1 MMRHT
6 IYMLLCC
13 LCTFTVAMAQASQRY
28 KRQGEYKDD
37 FTPRWA
43 IDAHIGGSAVA
54 HAGIYGGNLPLY
66 RSGSTSQLGMATR
79 LRAEYFVSGT
89 QIGIKAGYEHEELT
103 LLKGDTSYSL
113 SEILLGGRWRPAPAY
128 WWIQPY
134 LGAEVLWALD
144 TERNHLDMG
153 VTQGAFNY
161 AYHVQGQIRTP
172 RFSTGPV
179 VGTDIYIFSCIAL
192 QVEYSYRLALA
203 SHYHA
208 TYTDNRQGNPTTY
221 HGQPHRHVLSMGLKV
236 DFPFHFTE
244 GDKRGLIQELLDLY

>member
-28 KRQGEYKDD
+28 KWQGEYKDD

-43 IDAHIGGSAVA
+43 IDAHIGGNAIA
-54 HAGIYGGNLPLY
+54 HAGTYGGNLPLY
-66 RSGSTSQLGMATR
+66 QSGSTSQIGMATR
-79 LRAEYFVSGT
+79 LRAEYFVPGT
-89 QIGIKAGYEHEELT
+89 QMGIKAGYEHENLT
-103 LLKGDTSYSL
+103 LLKGDASYSL
-113 SEILLGGRWRPAPAY
+113 SEISLGGRWRPAPTY
-128 WWIQPY
+128 WSIQPY
-134 LGAEVLWALD
+134 LGADVLWALNAGRD
-144 TERNHLDMG
+144 HWDMG
-153 VTQGAFNY
+153 ATLGAMNY
-161 AYHVQGQIRTP
+161 TYHVQGQIRTP
-172 RFSTGPV
+172 LFSTGPV

-221 HGQPHRHVLSMGLKV
+221 HGQPHRHVFSMGLKV

>member
-37 FTPRWA
+37 FTPR
-43 IDAHIGGSAVA
+43 
-54 HAGIYGGNLPLY
+54 
-66 RSGSTSQLGMATR
+66 
-79 LRAEYFVSGT
+79 
-89 QIGIKAGYEHEELT
+89 
-103 LLKGDTSYSL
+103 
-113 SEILLGGRWRPAPAY
+113 
-128 WWIQPY
+128 
-134 LGAEVLWALD
+134 
-144 TERNHLDMG
+144 
-153 VTQGAFNY
+153 
-161 AYHVQGQIRTP
+161 
-172 RFSTGPV
+172 FSTGPV

-203 SHYHA
+203 SYYHA

-221 HGQPHRHVLSMGLKV
+221 HGQPHRHVFSMGLKV